1 MLKNY
6 MLKNLTKFLVPVA
19 LINSSVFA
27 QTGFFAGGSVNIQQ
41 NAYSKTD
48 SNSVSNAN
56 KISNL
61 AETTKQI
68 KNKITNT
75 ENNIK
80 NRILENTKL
89 EQAIIVKDIEREIIY
104 KLKDLNPTLGNS
116 FSYSSSPFTIS
127 VSNDPIH
134 GGTGT
139 LLKGQM
145 ETSIQ
150 TSKAENGGLIITKT
164 GKFEVQYNGE
174 KLIAEQSIKVNVLPG
189 TTQQDVKKQ
198 ILSEEAKL
206 NNKIISSKREYRDS
220 LYDGREE
227 LRELLVTEFNLK
239 TELSNLKASE
249 LASIKSSASK
259 ISPSISL
266 LAGYGVKVN
275 NFGFITEAGVDLNFG
290 KVGDNSKQELE
301 VKNLYNVYLTQKVG
315 YYFNENNLTYITG
328 GLSIKDTK
336 VSYKGALVNIDE
348 KKITPNLILGV
359 GYQRTLTKNWAM
371 FTEFNHI
378 VSLTSVKTEVGDVK
392 TRSEQVRVGARYYF

>member
-1 MLKNY
+1 MLKNFK
-6 MLKNLTKFLVPVA
+6 LLPISLASIVA
-19 LINSSVFA
+19 VNSAYANS
-27 QTGFFAGGSVNIQQ
+27 GFFVGGSANIQQ

-48 SNSVSNAN
+48 SNSGSNAN

-80 NRILENTKL
+80 NRMLANASL
-89 EQAIIVKDIEREIIY
+89 EQAIMIKDIEREILT
-104 KLKDLNPTLGNS
+104 KFADLDPDLNGNRFQYELSKFTLINTPIEGEM
-116 FSYSSSPFTIS
+116 TIS
-127 VSNDPIH
+127 IR
-134 GGTGT
+134 TEA
-139 LLKGQM
+139 K
-145 ETSIQ
+145 
-150 TSKAENGGLIITKT
+150 NGDLTITKI
-164 GKFEVQYNGE
+164 GKVEFEYNGE
-174 KLIAEQSIKVNVLPG
+174 KFAPEQRVEVKVLSNEKRE
-189 TTQQDVKKQ
+189 DVK
-198 ILSEEAKL
+198 SKL
-206 NNKIISSKREYRDS
+206 RRKELDLAYQNSSNKLEYRDS
-220 LYDGREE
+220 LMDGRKD
-227 LRELLVTEFNLK
+227 LRELRVTEFK
-239 TELSNLKASE
+239 LKAQLDKLKVSE

-266 LAGYGVKVN
+266 LAGYGVKHN
-275 NFGFITEAGVDLNFG
+275 NFGFITEAGIDLNFG

-336 VSYKGALVNIDE
+336 VSYKGALVSIDE

-359 GYQRTLTKNWAM
+359 GYQRTLTRNWAM

-378 VSLTSVKTEVGDVK
+378 VSLSKVKTEAGEVK
-392 TRSEQVRVGARYYF
+392 TRSEQVRIGARYYF